1 MAGGLAFDNVVM
13 RSSRERE
20 NLDVEIHFTLV
31 IGKPILPHSE
41 IPTLVDSS
49 GNFHSN
55 YNVLVKR
62 CLTVFAEVSH
72 L

>member
-1 MAGGLAFDNVVM
+1 MAGGLAFDNAVM
-13 RSSRERE
+13 RISRDRE

-31 IGKPILPHSE
+31 MEKTVLPQSE

-55 YNVLVKR
+55 YSISLG
-62 CLTVFAEVSH
+62 LM
-72 L
+72 